1 MTCYGC
7 NATDHV
13 FQICPKRLETTKGRR
28 NEQTITW
35 AHVARHGTQKTNNG
49 ETKNKNDPTNNIEP
63 KDGEHITEEGTEMDT
78 EPEGSLQAG
87 PSIPIEQEQDTPNTD
102 LDNRRN
108 MYLPGTNKTERQ
120 ISGCEEDE
128 KCGDEQILGPNPL
141 QVENQKPM
149 STEMT
154 TGNETTERVNTNR
167 MDKTN
172 NGFRQNP
179 QGEMKDV
186 QEVHNNPQR
195 RKNSNLKATSNR
207 QPKGKGAGRET
218 RHKKD
223 K

>member
-1 MTCYGC
+1 
-7 NATDHV
+7 V
-13 FQICPKRLETTKGRR
+13 K
-28 NEQTITW
+28 
-35 AHVARHGTQKTNNG
+35 
-49 ETKNKNDPTNNIEP
+49 
-63 KDGEHITEEGTEMDT
+63 
-78 EPEGSLQAG
+78 
-87 PSIPIEQEQDTPNTD
+87 
-102 LDNRRN
+102 
-108 MYLPGTNKTERQ
+108 
-120 ISGCEEDE
+120 
-128 KCGDEQILGPNPL
+128 
-141 QVENQKPM
+141 NQKPM
-149 STEMT
+149 STELT
-154 TGNETTERVNTNR
+154 TGNEISERVNTNR